1 MATAV
6 VVPLIRLFIPVGP
19 ALIGTTLLPLC
30 MIGETFGIS
39 PVFFTIV
46 VAISAS
52 TSLAN
57 GLESASMVVH
67 KYNYWTLVDYFKSG
81 VIPTIALMILHATV
95 LLPLVTMMG
104 Y

>member
-1 MATAV
+1 M
-6 VVPLIRLFIPVGP
+6 
-19 ALIGTTLLPLC
+19 
-30 MIGETFGIS
+30 S

-52 TSLAN
+52 TSFAN

-67 KYNYWTLVDYFKSG
+67 KYGYWTLVDYFKSG
-81 VIPTIALMILHATV
+81 VIPTVVLMVLHATV
-95 LLPLVTMMG
+95 LLPLVTAMG